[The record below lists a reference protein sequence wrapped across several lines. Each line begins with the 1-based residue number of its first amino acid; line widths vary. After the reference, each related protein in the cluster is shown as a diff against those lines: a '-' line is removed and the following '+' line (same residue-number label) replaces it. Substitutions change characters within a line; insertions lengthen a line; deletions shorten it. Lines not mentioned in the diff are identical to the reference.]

1 MKNHGG
7 NGPFKCSVCNF
18 TADIKQSLTVHEM
31 NHHIPPLA
39 NSMDIERT
47 IDDTP
52 PENMNIF
59 DMVSSFHCTTL
70 TLIGLRTSLL
80 NSFIFIVA
88 LEGEKFLVLMVI
100 GMLIGI

>member
-59 DMVSSFHCTTL
+59 DMVSSFTAL
-70 TLIGLRTSLL
+70 KLIGLRTSLQIR
-80 NSFIFIVA
+80 SFSF
-88 LEGEKFLVLMVI
+88 
-100 GMLIGI
+100 

>member
-47 IDDTP
+47 IDDSP
-52 PENMNIF
+52 PDDSMNIF
-59 DMVSSFHCTTL
+59 DMVSVSVSLFLALSFGFRSSSIRS
-70 TLIGLRTSLL
+70 LIAL
-80 NSFIFIVA
+80 NSCR
-88 LEGEKFLVLMVI
+88 FL
-100 GMLIGI
+100 

>member
-52 PENMNIF
+52 PENINIF
-59 DMVSSFHCTTL
+59 DMVSK
-70 TLIGLRTSLL
+70 IR
-80 NSFIFIVA
+80 IRR
-88 LEGEKFLVLMVI
+88 KFLFLKIFFAVLKI
-100 GMLIGI
+100 FFS

>member
-39 NSMDIERT
+39 NSMDIEKT
-47 IDDTP
+47 IDDTI
-52 PENMNIF
+52 PENINIF
-59 DMVSSFHCTTL
+59 DMVSYF
-70 TLIGLRTSLL
+70 LL
-80 NSFIFIVA
+80 FFIFIFIFK
-88 LEGEKFLVLMVI
+88 LCCSSD
-100 GMLIGI
+100 

>member
-52 PENMNIF
+52 PENINIF
-59 DMVSSFHCTTL
+59 DMVSKIRRKEDFF
-70 TLIGLRTSLL
+70 LRRFFKYKLFTYS
-80 NSFIFIVA
+80 
-88 LEGEKFLVLMVI
+88 
-100 GMLIGI
+100 

>member
-59 DMVSSFHCTTL
+59 DMVSW
-70 TLIGLRTSLL
+70 LL
-80 NSFIFIVA
+80 PHLLYYSSNWLQF
-88 LEGEKFLVLMVI
+88 
-100 GMLIGI
+100 

>member
-39 NSMDIERT
+39 NSMDIEKT
-47 IDDTP
+47 IDDTIP
-52 PENMNIF
+52 PENINIF
-59 DMVSSFHCTTL
+59 DMVS
-70 TLIGLRTSLL
+70 LRKSLKVL
-80 NSFIFIVA
+80 CSEGKFYS
-88 LEGEKFLVLMVI
+88 GEKFPF
-100 GMLIGI
+100 

>member
-7 NGPFKCSVCNF
+7 NGAFKCSVCNF

-52 PENMNIF
+52 PENINIF
-59 DMVSSFHCTTL
+59 DMVSIYQEAH
-70 TLIGLRTSLL
+70 GAGYSLPHFDMYPM
-80 NSFIFIVA
+80 N
-88 LEGEKFLVLMVI
+88 
-100 GMLIGI
+100 

>member
-52 PENMNIF
+52 PENINIF
-59 DMVSSFHCTTL
+59 DMVSKMMKIRRMTFVL
-70 TLIGLRTSLL
+70 K
-80 NSFIFIVA
+80 NSFLSFFV
-88 LEGEKFLVLMVI
+88 GEFFFSQK
-100 GMLIGI
+100 

>member
-59 DMVSSFHCTTL
+59 DMVSSSASELPFSSNWL
-70 TLIGLRTSLL
+70 QFLIK
-80 NSFIFIVA
+80 I
-88 LEGEKFLVLMVI
+88 KFTFDFLM
-100 GMLIGI
+100 

>member
-52 PENMNIF
+52 PENINIF
-59 DMVSSFHCTTL
+59 DMVSKIS
-70 TLIGLRTSLL
+70 LRRNFFLFNFT
-80 NSFIFIVA
+80 IFI
-88 LEGEKFLVLMVI
+88 LFSFFLVW
-100 GMLIGI
+100 

>member
-52 PENMNIF
+52 PENINIF
-59 DMVSSFHCTTL
+59 DMVSSSSFYL
-70 TLIGLRTSLL
+70 S
-80 NSFIFIVA
+80 SFILFLFIF
-88 LEGEKFLVLMVI
+88 FLFCRRDVEEEELNVL
-100 GMLIGI
+100 

>member
-39 NSMDIERT
+39 NSMDIEKT
-47 IDDTP
+47 IDDTI
-52 PENMNIF
+52 PENINIF
-59 DMVSSFHCTTL
+59 DMVSYF
-70 TLIGLRTSLL
+70 LL
-80 NSFIFIVA
+80 FFIFIFIFK
-88 LEGEKFLVLMVI
+88 LCCSRD
-100 GMLIGI
+100 

>member
-52 PENMNIF
+52 PENINIF
-59 DMVSSFHCTTL
+59 DMVSKMRNKKQDFLFLKIFFFFVVDIFSYFSQM
-70 TLIGLRTSLL
+70 ISLKKYVFCL
-80 NSFIFIVA
+80 
-88 LEGEKFLVLMVI
+88 
-100 GMLIGI
+100 

>member
-1 MKNHGG
+1 MQYKWNLDRHMKNHGG

-47 IDDTP
+47 IDDSP

-59 DMVSSFHCTTL
+59 DMVSW
-70 TLIGLRTSLL
+70 I
-80 NSFIFIVA
+80 
-88 LEGEKFLVLMVI
+88 
-100 GMLIGI
+100 

>member
-7 NGPFKCSVCNF
+7 NGPFRCSVCNF

-39 NSMDIERT
+39 NSMEDIERT

-59 DMVSSFHCTTL
+59 DMVRFIHSTL
-70 TLIGLRTSLL
+70 ILIGLENFYT
-80 NSFIFIVA
+80 I
-88 LEGEKFLVLMVI
+88 EKKNLFTF
-100 GMLIGI
+100 